1 MGRRPGVKIKTPYK
15 LTRKPNIKSIDL
27 MEETYKTIGV
37 FQRQDVMRVIGIY
50 NQIQRKALLEDRK
63 SIQLPGIG
71 ILYPDGNTVAY
82 RPTIKAEHLTPGGHS
97 KIINNH

>member
-37 FQRQDVMRVIGIY
+37 FQRQDVMRVIGVC
-50 NQIQRKALLEDRK
+50 E
-63 SIQLPGIG
+63 LP
-71 ILYPDGNTVAY
+71 L
-82 RPTIKAEHLTPGGHS
+82 S
-97 KIINNH
+97 